1 MNNGIGWKRSYKIK
15 LRVKA
20 QINFKMGDV
29 FLLEERQDS
38 VLDNSEILA
47 TAAIAFVGQ
56 LLSVFLSM
64 ETNNQQFRV

>member
-1 MNNGIGWKRSYKIK
+1 
-15 LRVKA
+15 
-20 QINFKMGDV
+20 MGDV

-38 VLDNSEILA
+38 VFDNSEILA

-64 ETNNQQFRV
+64 ETNNQQF